1 MQARHRAG
9 RGRRPSSHLWR
20 DFLFI
25 SPLRHSSVAGLVVM
39 ALCSALPGVAQAT
52 EPLPDPWYMPATQRA
67 AQFADFQRTERRSVI
82 EFQPFRAE
90 LSATLPDGTP
100 LRMIALN
107 PRANSWFVLETGSGN
122 GGRSWH
128 LENAA
133 PAAFTIALGTG
144 EAPAIEIIS
153 EAGRNSC
160 RPWEGE
166 LEAAARSGLP
176 YAPICDQQLY
186 LRNRGSG
193 SRTAREAMAE
203 FLRGY
208 VPFGERIISLI
219 KDTLYEDA
227 YLQTSEA
234 LDEAE
239 AGAVV
244 AALGQAQLR
253 AHPVMRSNLRV
264 ELVGTEGGRMEAGSW
279 YAVQDAPGVF
289 ASVMQPGMVHPDILN
304 RRGEA
309 NGLDGVE
316 NNADVHLFAFDL
328 GRFEL
333 GYELGTDHPAITWS
347 PRPSGAGRTNL
358 PGPDGFNTLQPLAM
372 TGMLSPVMT
381 DRVAAIFAGGFKR
394 EHGAFRSGPMSQSN
408 SGHHYGFVVQGVV
421 LSRLQ
426 PGLATIYTLDDGS
439 IHMKTWREEDSALL
453 PRIRFARQNGV
464 ALIEPG
470 ADGAPA
476 AGEHV
481 RSWMLGNWSGSAE
494 AQLRTLRA
502 GACIR
507 EADGRQFLLYAVF
520 SSATP
525 SGMTRSFQAY
535 GCDYAMLLDMNSL
548 DLTYAAIY
556 TRAPGVEGFHTV
568 HLDHRMAESD
578 TRQRDGTAIA
588 RFVEYSDNRDFIYL
602 LRRQGR
608 E

>member
-1 MQARHRAG
+1 M
-9 RGRRPSSHLWR
+9 
-20 DFLFI
+20 
-25 SPLRHSSVAGLVVM
+25 
-39 ALCSALPGVAQAT
+39 SALAQAT
-52 EPLPDPWYMPATQRA
+52 APLSDPWYMPATQRA
-67 AQFADFQRTERRSVI
+67 AQFADFQRDERRSVI
-82 EFQPFRAE
+82 DFQPFRAE
-90 LSATLPDGTP
+90 AFATLPDGTP
-100 LRMIALN
+100 LRLTALN
-107 PRANSWFVLETGSGN
+107 PRANAWFVLETGNGN
-122 GGRSWH
+122 GARSWH

-133 PAAFTIALGTG
+133 PGAFTIALGQG
-144 EAPAIEIIS
+144 DAPAIEIIS
-153 EAGRNSC
+153 ESGRNTC

-176 YAPICDQQLY
+176 YAPICEQQIY

-208 VPFGERIISLI
+208 VPFGESIITLI

-244 AALGQAQLR
+244 AALGRAQLR
-253 AHPVMRSNLRV
+253 AHPVMRSNLQV
-264 ELVGTEGGRMEAGSW
+264 DLIGTDGGRMEAGSW
-279 YAVQDAPGVF
+279 YAVQDAPGVY

-304 RRGEA
+304 RPGEA

-316 NNADVHLFAFDL
+316 NSADVHLFAFDL
-328 GRFEL
+328 NRFEL
-333 GYELGTDHPAITWS
+333 GYELGSDHPAITWS
-347 PRPSGAGRTNL
+347 PRPSGAGRTGL

-394 EHGAFRSGPMSQSN
+394 EHAAFRAGPMSQSN
-408 SGHHYGFVVQGVV
+408 SGHHYGFVVQGVI

-426 PGLATIYTLDDGS
+426 PGLATIFTLDDGS
-439 IHMKTWREEDSALL
+439 IHMRTWAEDDNALL

-470 ADGAPA
+470 ADGAPV
-476 AGEHV
+476 AGQHV

-502 GACIR
+502 GACMR
-507 EADGRQFLLYAVF
+507 EADGRQVLIYAVF

-535 GCDYAMLLDMNSL
+535 GCDHAMLLDMNSL

-556 TRAPGVEGFHTV
+556 TRRPGEEGFQTF
-568 HLDHRMAESD
+568 HLDRRMAESD
-578 TRQRDGTAIA
+578 TRQRDGTAMA

>member
-1 MQARHRAG
+1 M
-9 RGRRPSSHLWR
+9 
-20 DFLFI
+20 FI
-25 SPLRHSSVAGLVVM
+25 NHFRVGVV
-39 ALCSALPGVAQAT
+39 PGVTALLLTAALTGAVSGALTAPAGAT

-67 AQFADFQRTERRSVI
+67 AQFAGFQQTERRSVI

-90 LSATLPDGTP
+90 LSATLPGGAPVRLT
-100 LRMIALN
+100 ALN
-107 PRANSWFVLETGSGN
+107 PRVNSWFILETGAGN
-122 GGRSWH
+122 EARAFH

-133 PAAFTIALGTG
+133 PDVFVISLSTG
-144 EAPAIEIIS
+144 EAPAIEITS
-153 EAGRNSC
+153 GNGRTTC

-166 LEAAARSGLP
+166 LQEAARSGLP

-193 SRTAREAMAE
+193 SRSARESMAE

-208 VPFGERIISLI
+208 VPFGESIITLL

-239 AGAVV
+239 AGAAVE
-244 AALGQAQLR
+244 ALGQAELR
-253 AHPVMRSNLRV
+253 SHPVMRSNLRV
-264 ELVGTEGGRMEAGSW
+264 DLIGTEEGRMEAGSW
-279 YAVQDAPGVF
+279 YAVQDAPGVY

-328 GRFEL
+328 SRFEM
-333 GYELGTDHPAITWS
+333 GYELGTDHPAVTWS
-347 PRPSGAGRTNL
+347 PRPSGAGRSGL

-394 EHGAFRSGPMSQSN
+394 EHAAFRSGPMSHSN
-408 SGHHYGFVVQGVV
+408 SGHHYGFMVQGVV

-426 PGLATIYTLDDGS
+426 PGLATLFTLDDGS
-439 IHMKTWREEDSALL
+439 IQMRTWQEADNALL

-464 ALIEPG
+464 ALVEPG
-470 ADGAPA
+470 PDGAPV

-507 EADGRQFLLYAVF
+507 QADGRQFLLYGVF

-525 SGMTRSFQAY
+525 SGMTRTFQSY
-535 GCDYAMLLDMNSL
+535 GCDYAMLLDMNAL

-556 TRAPGVEGFHTV
+556 TRRPGEEGFQTF
-568 HLDHRMAESD
+568 HLDRRMAESD
-578 TRQRDGTAIA
+578 TRQRDGTMIA
-588 RFVEYSDNRDFIYL
+588 RFVEYSDSRDFIYL

>member
-1 MQARHRAG
+1 
-9 RGRRPSSHLWR
+9 
-20 DFLFI
+20 LFI
-25 SPLRHSSVAGLVVM
+25 DLNRFGSVAGVM
-39 ALCSALPGVAQAT
+39 VFSLSGGLGALAQTT

-67 AQFADFQRTERRSVI
+67 VQFADFQRNERRSVI

-90 LSATLPDGTP
+90 LSATLPNGEA
-100 LRMIALN
+100 LRLIALN
-107 PRANSWFVLETGSGN
+107 TRVNAWFVLETGSGDAA
-122 GGRSWH
+122 RSWH
-128 LENAA
+128 LESAA
-133 PAAFTIALGTG
+133 PGAFTLALSGG
-144 EAPAIEIIS
+144 ESPAIEIIS
-153 EAGRNSC
+153 EAGRNTC
-160 RPWEGE
+160 RPWEGALQE
-166 LEAAARSGLP
+166 AARSGLP
-176 YAPICDQQLY
+176 YAPICDQQIY

-193 SRTAREAMAE
+193 SRTAREAVAE

-208 VPFGERIISLI
+208 VPFGENIITLI

-234 LDEAE
+234 IDEAE

-244 AALGQAQLR
+244 AALGRAHLR
-253 AHPVMRSNLRV
+253 AHPVMRSNLQV
-264 ELVGTEGGRMEAGSW
+264 DLIGTNGGRMEAGSW
-279 YAVQDAPGVF
+279 YAVQDAPGIY

-304 RRGEA
+304 RRNEA

-316 NNADVHLFAFDL
+316 NNADVHLFAYDL
-328 GRFEL
+328 SRFEL
-333 GYELGTDHPAITWS
+333 GYETGSDHPSVTWS

-394 EHGAFRSGPMSQSN
+394 EHAAFRAGPMSQSN

-426 PGLATIYTLDDGS
+426 PGLATVFTLDDGS
-439 IHMKTWREEDSALL
+439 VHMRSWSEDDNILL

-464 ALIEPG
+464 ALIEP
-470 ADGAPA
+470 DTTGAPV
-476 AGEHV
+476 AGQHV

-507 EADGRQFLLYAVF
+507 QVDGRQFLLYAVF
-520 SSATP
+520 SSVTP

-535 GCDYAMLLDMNSL
+535 GCEYAMLLDMNSL

-556 TRAPGVEGFHTV
+556 TRRPGEDGFRTF
-568 HLDHRMAESD
+568 HLDQRMAESD

-588 RFVEYSDNRDFIYL
+588 RFVEYSDNRDFFYL

>member
-1 MQARHRAG
+1 VLTT
-9 RGRRPSSHLWR
+9 S
-20 DFLFI
+20 I
-25 SPLRHSSVAGLVVM
+25 SPGPVGCMLALVLVG
-39 ALCSALPGVAQAT
+39 ALPAQAQSS
-52 EPLPDPWYMPATQRA
+52 EPPVDPWYMPATQRA

-90 LSATLPDGTP
+90 LSATLPGGEP
-100 LRMIALN
+100 LRLMALN
-107 PRANSWFVLETGSGN
+107 PRVNSWFVLETGSGN
-122 GGRSWH
+122 SARSFH

-133 PAAFTIALGTG
+133 PDVFTIALEDGD
-144 EAPAIEIIS
+144 APALVITS
-153 EAGRNSC
+153 ANGRSTC

-166 LEAAARSGLP
+166 LDEAARSGLP
-176 YAPICDQQLY
+176 YAPICERQLY

-193 SRTAREAMAE
+193 SRSAREAMAE

-208 VPFGERIISLI
+208 VPFGESIITLL

-234 LDEAE
+234 MDEAE

-244 AALGQAQLR
+244 AALGRAALR
-253 AHPVMRSNLRV
+253 HHPVMRSNLQV
-264 ELVGTEGGRMEAGSW
+264 SLIGTEGGRMEAGSW
-279 YAVQDAPGVF
+279 YAVQDAPGIY
-289 ASVMQPGMVHPDILN
+289 ASVVQPGMVHPDILN
-304 RRGEA
+304 RRGETNA
-309 NGLDGVE
+309 LDGVE

-328 GRFEL
+328 SRFEL
-333 GYELGTDHPAITWS
+333 GYELGTDHPAVTWS
-347 PRPSGAGRTNL
+347 PRPSGAGRSNI
-358 PGPDGFNTLQPLAM
+358 PGPDGFNSLQPLAM

-381 DRVAAIFAGGFKR
+381 DRVAAIFTGGFKR
-394 EHGAFRSGPMSQSN
+394 EHGAFRAGPMSQSN
-408 SGHHYGFVVQGVV
+408 SGHHYGFIVQGVV

-426 PGLATIYTLDDGS
+426 PGLATVFTLDDGS
-439 IHMKTWREEDSALL
+439 IHMRTWQDADNALL

-464 ALIEPG
+464 ALIEPNPE
-470 ADGAPA
+470 DDAPG

-502 GACIR
+502 GACVR
-507 EADGRQFLLYAVF
+507 EADGRQVLMYGVF

-525 SGMTRSFQAY
+525 SGMTRVFQSY
-535 GCDYAMLLDMNSL
+535 GCDYAMLLDMNAL

-556 TRAPGVEGFHTV
+556 TRQPGAEGFQTF
-568 HLDHRMAESD
+568 HLDRRMADSD
-578 TRQRDGTAIA
+578 TRQRDGTTIA
-588 RFVEYSDNRDFIYL
+588 RFVEYSDSRDFIYL

>member
-1 MQARHRAG
+1 MFTDHFRPGTASRIAALVLAG
-9 RGRRPSSHLWR
+9 
-20 DFLFI
+20 
-25 SPLRHSSVAGLVVM
+25 
-39 ALCSALPGVAQAT
+39 ALPAQAQT
-52 EPLPDPWYMPATQRA
+52 TAPPVDPWYMPATQRA

-90 LSATLPDGTP
+90 LAATLPDGNP
-100 LRMIALN
+100 VRLMALN
-107 PRANSWFVLETGSGN
+107 PRVNSWFVLETGSGN
-122 GGRSWH
+122 GARSYH

-133 PAAFTIALGTG
+133 PDLFTIAL
-144 EAPAIEIIS
+144 ENANDPAIVITS
-153 EAGRNSC
+153 ANRRNTC

-166 LEAAARSGLP
+166 LEEAARSGLP

-208 VPFGERIISLI
+208 IPFGESIITLL

-227 YLQTSEA
+227 YLQTSEE

-244 AALGQAQLR
+244 AALGRAELR
-253 AHPVMRSNLRV
+253 HHPVMRSNMRV
-264 ELVGTEGGRMEAGSW
+264 DLIGTEGGQMEAGSW
-279 YAVQDAPGVF
+279 YAVENAPGIY

-304 RRGEA
+304 RRGETNA
-309 NGLDGVE
+309 LDGVE

-328 GRFEL
+328 SRFEL
-333 GYELGTDHPAITWS
+333 GYELGTDHPSVGWS
-347 PRPSGAGRTNL
+347 PRPSGGGRSNI
-358 PGPDGFNTLQPLAM
+358 PGPDGFNSLQPLAM

-381 DRVAAIFAGGFKR
+381 DRVAAIIAGGFKR
-394 EHGAFRSGPMSQSN
+394 EHGAFRSGPMSQTN

-426 PGLATIYTLDDGS
+426 PGLATIFTLDDGS
-439 IHMKTWREEDSALL
+439 IHMRTWREEDNTLL

-470 ADGAPA
+470 PEGAPV

-507 EADGRQFLLYAVF
+507 RADGRPFLLYGVF

-525 SGMTRSFQAY
+525 SGMTRVFQAY

-556 TRAPGVEGFHTV
+556 TREPGSDGFQTF
-568 HLDHRMAESD
+568 HLDRRMAESD
-578 TRQRDGTAIA
+578 SRQRDGTSMA

-608 E
+608 ER